1 MYRDEFVTC
10 GGVPLKE
17 VREVSSILN
26 TLDAEHMGMRYCHS
40 IHADKSDLEYGP
52 LVILVSRVGVVHCL
66 TSCCIG
72 LFALCVLFM
81 AQVSYV
87 ASPDYGAFLTEK

>member
-17 VREVSSILN
+17 VREVSITLN
-26 TLDAEHMGMRYCHS
+26 TLETEYMRCDTATACRLIKRILIMDSAVFFSCYVIVYC
-40 IHADKSDLEYGP
+40 
-52 LVILVSRVGVVHCL
+52 V

-72 LFALCVLFM
+72 PFA
-81 AQVSYV
+81 
-87 ASPDYGAFLTEK
+87 